1 MNTNLYFLVSINA
14 EGVAKLEITIN
25 PFSASFDSGAQ
36 PLPINFLNVSGFNNL
51 QTTNPDLLPN
61 LAWLDRPDL
70 GFWLAIFDVKPVVSY
85 YKKIITTN
93 TINQSEKTVSVSYT
107 EVELTLPEVEEKNS
121 KMRTS
126 YVPVRDSYLKLTDF
140 TQLADAPITEQARL
154 DFATFRQQ
162 LRDMFN
168 IVDYSQL
175 AWPPIPTS
183 APNIIIPP
191 FPPIDFS

>member
-162 LRDMFN
+162 LRAMFD

>member
-1 MNTNLYFLVSINA
+1 MNTNLYFLVSINT
-14 EGVAKLEITIN
+14 EGVAKLEITIK
-25 PFSASFDSGAQ
+25 PFSTSFDSGAQ
-36 PLPINFLNVSGFNNL
+36 LLPINFLTVSNFNNL

-70 GFWLAIFDVKPVVSY
+70 GFWLAIFDAKPVVSY

-93 TINQSEKTVSVSYT
+93 TINQSDKTVSVSYT
-107 EVELTLPEVEEKNS
+107 EEELTLPEVEAKNS

-162 LRDMFN
+162 LRAMFN

-191 FPPIDFS
+191 FPTIDFN